1 MRSSRGKAPLRMTPK
16 VSDEILTTAKNE
28 GERERGGEG
37 GEKEEGDWALDDALG
52 VRRDFQEE
60 RTIMDE
66 GFKTI
71 SIYKHLYGFGYR
83 LSLHFL
89 YYCLLHI

>member
-1 MRSSRGKAPLRMTPK
+1 M
-16 VSDEILTTAKNE
+16 SDEILTASENE
-28 GERERGGEG
+28 GRGREGARGER
-37 GEKEEGDWALDDALG
+37 
-52 VRRDFQEE
+52 RRDGLWMTVG
-60 RTIMDE
+60 RKKKISRGKNIMDE

-71 SIYKHLYGFGYR
+71 SICKHLYGFGYR

>member
-1 MRSSRGKAPLRMTPK
+1 MRSSRPQRMRGRGR
-16 VSDEILTTAKNE
+16 E
-28 GERERGGEG
+28 GERGRG